1 LYIPLLGSLSRVTT
15 DSLETSK
22 ANWSDT
28 NSLKFCR
35 FSQIEDSDSRE
46 FKNLI
51 LLFGGLRHGKAS
63 VEALRECDIESQTIG
78 DALHDITS
86 TVNAL
91 KQNTTWRVTI
101 ICSRRT
107 PKVCIV
113 NFRALSK
120 ANASIQLWTMEDRSP
135 NPYEA
140 SLAFGDV
147 FVVTSDSVS
156 MTCDACSTG
165 KPVFTINFASTPKR
179 PFLRYLFPNKLD
191 FFHSQMQRNGYTKT
205 FAVGQLKE
213 CLINI
218 ERNNESSSKLRDADE
233 AARALLSSPTF
244 AKCL

>member
-1 LYIPLLGSLSRVTT
+1 
-15 DSLETSK
+15 
-22 ANWSDT
+22 
-28 NSLKFCR
+28 
-35 FSQIEDSDSRE
+35 
-46 FKNLI
+46 
-51 LLFGGLRHGKAS
+51 
-63 VEALRECDIESQTIG
+63 
-78 DALHDITS
+78 
-86 TVNAL
+86 
-91 KQNTTWRVTI
+91 
-101 ICSRRT
+101 
-107 PKVCIV
+107 
-113 NFRALSK
+113 
-120 ANASIQLWTMEDRSP
+120 MEDRSP